1 MLPEMSS
8 KYSIL
13 GSYYPCSMG
22 LIIIVQGENTG
33 VTRCPTVPGIEGLL
47 RLPDFSVLNWEVPG
61 NPKEIGHF
69 KSSQQRHTL
78 ENKDRMARLLAMENE
93 EGQSGE
99 AESQCG
105 EASPVKTSS
114 TFNGED
120 AFYFL
125 ISFEI

>member
-1 MLPEMSS
+1 MD
-8 KYSIL
+8 
-13 GSYYPCSMG
+13 

-47 RLPDFSVLNWEVPG
+47 SLLDFSVLNWDVPG
-61 NPKEIGHF
+61 NPEEIGHF
-69 KSSQQRHTL
+69 KSCQQRHTL
-78 ENKDRMARLLAMENE
+78 ENINRMARLLAMEKKK
-93 EGQSGE
+93 GQSGE

-114 TFNGED
+114 TSNGED